1 VLCFLVMMLRWFGSA
16 LVFAGARSIVSFG
29 QVSCGRYLT
38 GVKPSS
44 RCGSALYKASVS
56 ASRFYCVKSDASQNQ
71 RSENKVPLAQVP
83 GRLRM
88 VYTCKV
94 CDTRQQKE
102 FSKHAYQHGVV
113 IIKCDSCEK
122 HHLVADNLGWFND
135 QSKNI
140 EDILREKGE
149 AVRLGIDI
157 DDQGTK

>member
-1 VLCFLVMMLRWFGSA
+1 VLCLVVMMLRRFGSA
-16 LVFAGARSIVSFG
+16 LVFAGARSIVSSR
-29 QVSCGRYLT
+29 QVSCARYLT
-38 GVKPSS
+38 GVKPSL
-44 RCGSALYKASVS
+44 RCGSALYRASVS
-56 ASRFYCVKSDASQNQ
+56 ASRFYCVKSDVSQNQ
-71 RSENKVPLAQVP
+71 TSENKVPLAQIP

-122 HHLVADNLGWFND
+122 HHLVADNLGWFDD